1 MFSAKKPQPSGG
13 NAVPSQATDAHLHQ
27 GTDGPL
33 SRVISAQAWAAALLT
48 RALAGARAA
57 RSFALPEVHRV
68 LVVHLFEIG
77 DMVWLS
83 PFLRELR
90 RMLPDAEITLMVK
103 PEARSL
109 VANCPHVNEVMAYD
123 ADVARAWR
131 PLVLPWRAFWTAR
144 RRLRPRRFDLALVP
158 SLLAD
163 NSYASFLACFSG
175 APWRVGYAERITDRR
190 RRLNRGFDRL
200 FTGTVDEITLE
211 HDIRHNLA
219 LIPFLGGT
227 VESEALEIWLDEDD
241 EAFARAFLA
250 EHGVAPGEALAALCP
265 TAGHSALKQ
274 WPLEHFVRL
283 ARWLH
288 EEKGMRVLVVG
299 GPGDAAQ
306 GAAFDEALGPAVI
319 NAVGRTTLRQMAA
332 LLKGC
337 RCFVGGDA
345 GPTHMAPALD
355 VPTVALFG
363 ASCHHR
369 AGPWGAGRP
378 HVLHQVVAHDIP
390 CSPCGSGH
398 RPGADFRCPVC
409 ILDEP
414 HCMTGITVEEV
425 QRAVAQALL
434 TPGRRLPLARE
445 NR

>member
-1 MFSAKKPQPSGG
+1 ME
-13 NAVPSQATDAHLHQ
+13 AHLHQ

-33 SRVISAQAWAAALLT
+33 SRVIAGQARLAALIG
-48 RALAGARAA
+48 RALAGPRAR
-57 RSFALPEVHRV
+57 RALDLSLVRRV

-77 DMVWLS
+77 DMVWLT

-90 RMLPDAEITLMVK
+90 RMLPDAEITLVVK
-103 PEARSL
+103 PESRNL
-109 VANCPHVNEVMAYD
+109 VANCPYVNEVMAYD
-123 ADVARAWR
+123 VRVARAWR
-131 PLVLPWRAFWTAR
+131 PVVLPWRAFWTAW
-144 RRLRPRRFDLALVP
+144 RRLRPRGYDLALVP

-200 FTGTVDEITLE
+200 FTGTVDQITLE

-227 VESEALEIWLDEDD
+227 VESEALEIWLDEGD
-241 EAFARAFLA
+241 ESYARAFLA
-250 EHGVAPGEALAALCP
+250 EHGVAPGEPLAALCP

-274 WPLEHFVRL
+274 WPLENFVRL

-288 EEKGMRVLVVG
+288 EQKGMRVLVVG
-299 GPGDAAQ
+299 GPGDAAF

-319 NAVGRTTLRQMAA
+319 NAVGKTTLRQMAA
-332 LLKGC
+332 LVRGC
-337 RCFVGGDA
+337 RCFIGGDA
-345 GPTHMAPALD
+345 GPTHMAPALG

-369 AGPWGAGRP
+369 AGPWGEG
-378 HVLHQVVAHDIP
+378 HQVVSHEIP

-414 HCMTGITVEEV
+414 RCMTGITVEEV
-425 QRAVAQALL
+425 QRAVAQSLPP
-434 TPGRRLPLARE
+434 PGRRLPAAPAGRG
-445 NR
+445 

>member
-1 MFSAKKPQPSGG
+1 MSSPAKPSP
-13 NAVPSQATDAHLHQ
+13 AADAHLHQ

-33 SRVISAQAWAAALLT
+33 SRVIAAQAWAAAILG
-48 RALAGARAA
+48 RALAPAGRPPALSEV
-57 RSFALPEVHRV
+57 RSV

-90 RMLPDAEITLMVK
+90 RMLPLAAVTLVVK
-103 PEARSL
+103 PEARPL
-109 VANCPHVNEVMAYD
+109 FENCPYVTEVIAHD
-123 ADVARAWR
+123 ARAPRALR
-131 PLVLPWRAFWTAR
+131 PLVLPWRAFRAA
-144 RRLRPRRFDLALVP
+144 RRLRAARRFDLALVP

-175 APWRVGYAERITDRR
+175 APWRVGYSERITDRR

-200 FTGTVDEITLE
+200 FTATVDEIVLE

-241 EAFARAFLA
+241 ETFARAFLA
-250 EHGVAPGEALAALCP
+250 ENGAAPEEPLAALCP
-265 TAGHSALKQ
+265 TAGHSVLKQ
-274 WPLEHFVRL
+274 WPLEHFIRL

-288 EEKGMRVLVVG
+288 AEKGMRVLVVG
-299 GPGDAAQ
+299 GPGDAAL
-306 GAAFDEALGPAVI
+306 GAALREALGPAVI
-319 NAVGRTTLRQMAA
+319 SAVGQTTLRQMAA
-332 LLKGC
+332 LLKHC
-337 RCFVGGDA
+337 RCFVGNDA
-345 GPTHMAPALD
+345 GPTHMAPALG

-369 AGPWGAGRP
+369 AGPWGAG
-378 HVLHQVVAHDIP
+378 HQVVSHDIP

-398 RPGADFRCPVC
+398 QPGADFRCPVC
-409 ILDEP
+409 VLDEP
-414 HCMTGITVEEV
+414 RCMTGITVEEV
-425 QRAVAQALL
+425 QSAVARALL
-434 TPGRRLPLARE
+434 APGRRLPLA
-445 NR
+445 